1 MKENI
6 AGKTIAEWQAA
17 HPLLT
22 DIMDTSEVYWQNPAY
37 QPASKEQPITQ
48 AELDEAAALFRR
60 FLPFLKKVF
69 PDAELTEEGIVS
81 PLKKI
86 VNMKAELEASFHQTI
101 KGDLW
106 LKCDHDLPV
115 AGSIK
120 ARGGFYEILHY
131 AETLAID
138 HGLLSRSDDYSKL
151 DDERYRNF
159 FADYSIAVGSTGNLG
174 LSIGII
180 SAKIGFQVT
189 VHMSQD
195 AKKWKKDLLRSYGV
209 TVIEHPADFSVA
221 VEKGREMCLQNKRCY
236 FVDDEDSKNLF
247 LGYTVAAKEVQQQL
261 ESAGVVIDEA
271 RPLIVYL
278 PCGVGGGPGGVA
290 YGLKQIYGEA
300 VHCIF
305 AEPTHA
311 PSMLLGLMTGLY
323 DKVAVQDFG
332 IDNITEAD
340 GLAVGRPSRF
350 VAPIIDKLI
359 AGIYTVEDRELY
371 KLLYKLHRSE
381 GLFLEPSALAGMY
394 GPSRWLER
402 IGKAQGII
410 SDKATHL
417 VWSTG
422 GSLVP
427 KHDRQA
433 MLSKGKEAI
442 R

>member
-1 MKENI
+1 MKGHI
-6 AGKTIAEWQAA
+6 AGKTAAEWQSDY
-17 HPLLT
+17 PLLT
-22 DIMDTSEVYWQNPAY
+22 DIIQTKEVYWENPAY
-37 QPASKEQPITQ
+37 RPASKEQPITRE
-48 AELDEAAALFRR
+48 ELDEAAALFQR
-60 FLPFLKKVF
+60 FLPFLRKTF
-69 PDAELTEEGIVS
+69 PEAELAEEGIVS

-86 VNMKAELEASFHQTI
+86 ADMKAELETV

-120 ARGGFYEILHY
+120 ARGGFFEILNY
-131 AETLAID
+131 AETLASE
-138 HGLLSRSDDYSKL
+138 HGLLSRPDDYSKF
-151 DDERYRNF
+151 DSEQFRNF

-180 SAKIGFQVT
+180 SAKIGFRVT

-195 AKKWKKDLLRSYGV
+195 AKQWKKDLLRSYGV

-221 VEKGREMCLQNKRCY
+221 VEKGREMCLQEQRCY

-247 LGYTVAAKEVQQQL
+247 LGYTVAAKEIEQQL
-261 ESAGVVIDEA
+261 KTAGVAVDEKH
-271 RPLIVYL
+271 PLIVYL
-278 PCGVGGGPGGVA
+278 PCGVGGGPGGVT

-340 GLAVGRPSRF
+340 GLAVGRPSGF
-350 VAPIIDKLI
+350 VAPIIDKMI
-359 AGIYTVEDRELY
+359 AGIYTIEDQELY
-371 KLLYKLHRSE
+371 KLLYLLYRSE

-394 GPSRWLER
+394 GPARWSEKIEKTL
-402 IGKAQGII
+402 GIN
-410 SDKATHL
+410 SGQATHL

-427 KHDRQA
+427 KHDRET
-433 MLSKGKEAI
+433 MLSKGKEAVL
-442 R
+442 